1 MINRQSNEE
10 ETLNKMIN
18 RQSEKLTLM
27 NIQTNDSVKNKPVA
41 KMTFDEYLLEEF

>member
-1 MINRQSNEE
+1 
-10 ETLNKMIN
+10 MIN
-18 RQSEKLTLM
+18 RQSEKLMLI